1 MKKQFS
7 GSFSYKKDIGKV
19 RDSNEDDTKVVVN
32 SKSDVLMVVADGMG
46 GCLKGEF
53 ASSKIVEYLTTSF
66 LESPT
71 FLTTLSIKNWISKKL
86 KKVNTLIYNKSFKEP
101 EFHGMGST
109 AIVAILHHNKLVIAN
124 IGDSRAYIL
133 NKKEFVQISEDQ
145 TYVNY
150 LFNSGLIKEE
160 EKSTHPDRHVL
171 TNAIGIYPSVSIEF
185 HTLQYD
191 KESIFLCSDGLY
203 NNLKNNDIENILR
216 TDDDSETKVKNLI
229 NLANY
234 NGGSDNIS
242 VALRECLDD

>member
-86 KKVNTLIYNKSFKEP
+86 KKVNKLIYNKSFKEP
-101 EFHGMGST
+101 EFHVKALLMLNFQE
-109 AIVAILHHNKLVIAN
+109 IHLFVKLLRQMKLILQLAVRIC
-124 IGDSRAYIL
+124 IL
-133 NKKEFVQISEDQ
+133 KI
-145 TYVNY
+145 
-150 LFNSGLIKEE
+150 
-160 EKSTHPDRHVL
+160 
-171 TNAIGIYPSVSIEF
+171 
-185 HTLQYD
+185 
-191 KESIFLCSDGLY
+191 
-203 NNLKNNDIENILR
+203 
-216 TDDDSETKVKNLI
+216 
-229 NLANY
+229 
-234 NGGSDNIS
+234 
-242 VALRECLDD
+242 